1 MKYYLKVLIY
11 NTVYFLFSFE
21 KRLNITGLGYMII
34 LWEIKRN
41 YRFFMHR
48 DIQLDSPQDINEK
61 INWEK
66 LNGDYKRWA
75 LLADKYRVREYI
87 TSKGLKDILI
97 PLYGVW
103 DSADKIEFDCLP
115 DSFIL
120 KTNGGSGDAVI
131 VKDKNS
137 IDIHE
142 IVKKTNRFLRMPYG
156 VHSGEPHYL
165 FIKPK
170 VIAEKLLEPIESFST
185 SLIDYKIWCLNGVPS
200 YIWVCY
206 SRSKQEVK
214 VETYDLDWKY
224 HPEYSI
230 FNDHYVNGG
239 GKVPKPQNFD
249 RMLEIARI
257 LAEGFKQVRVDLY
270 NIDGHIYFGELTFTS
285 NGGYMDFY
293 TPDFL
298 LEMGNNVDLN

>member
-11 NTVYFLFSFE
+11 NIVYFLFSFE
-21 KRLNITGLGYMII
+21 KRLKIKGLGYMII

-48 DIQLDSPQDINEK
+48 DIQLASPQDINEK

-142 IVKKTNRFLRMPYG
+142 IVKKINRFLRMPYG

-200 YIWVCY
+200 YIFVCY

-214 VETYDLDWKY
+214 VETYDLDWKH
-224 HPEYSI
+224 HPEYSV

-285 NGGYMDFY
+285 NGGYMDYY

-298 LEMGNNVDLN
+298 LEMGKNIDLN

>member
-1 MKYYLKVLIY
+1 M
-11 NTVYFLFSFE
+11 
-21 KRLNITGLGYMII
+21 
-34 LWEIKRN
+34 
-41 YRFFMHR
+41 
-48 DIQLDSPQDINEK
+48 
-61 INWEK
+61 
-66 LNGDYKRWA
+66 
-75 LLADKYRVREYI
+75 
-87 TSKGLKDILI
+87 
-97 PLYGVW
+97 
-103 DSADKIEFDCLP
+103 
-115 DSFIL
+115 
-120 KTNGGSGDAVI
+120 I

-200 YIWVCY
+200 YILVCY

-214 VETYDLDWKY
+214 VETYDLDWKH
-224 HPEYSI
+224 HPEYSV

-285 NGGYMDFY
+285 NGGYMDYY

-298 LEMGNNVDLN
+298 LEMGKNIDLN